1 MKKANLE
8 LVQWLMK
15 KLETAQNQ
23 IEYDKEA
30 LNREQENAQADG
42 RETESYYVR
51 QVYASEKEYDMFVS
65 VFELI

>member
-1 MKKANLE
+1 MKKTNLE

-30 LNREQENAQADG
+30 LKREQENAQADE